1 MLRERTTIAGPAGAL
16 EIVIEGATHP
26 RALALVCHPHP
37 LFSGTMDNKV
47 VTTLSK
53 AFEELGC
60 AVARFN
66 FRGVGKSEGVHD
78 EGRGEIDD
86 ALAAL
91 AHLRNT
97 CGADLP
103 IFLAGFSF
111 GSVIAAQ
118 SFHRFSAQTA
128 PQVGVKKL
136 ILVGPAVSRFQ
147 MPTVPD
153 DTVVI
158 QGEADEVVPL
168 ADVLNWAR
176 PQALPVTVF
185 PGSTHFFHGQLVA
198 LKKAVTQACLF

>member
-1 MLRERTTIAGPAGAL
+1 MSRERTTIAGPAGAL
-16 EIVIEGATHP
+16 EIVIEGAASP

-66 FRGVGKSEGVHD
+66 FRGVGKSEGAHD
-78 EGRGEIDD
+78 EGRGEVDD

-91 AHLRNT
+91 AHLRRT

-111 GSVIAAQ
+111 GSVIAAL

-128 PQVGVKKL
+128 PQVWVKKL
-136 ILVGPAVSRFQ
+136 ILIGPAVSRFA
-147 MPTVPD
+147 MPNVPD
-153 DTVVI
+153 DTLVI
-158 QGEADEVVPL
+158 HGEADEVVPL

-198 LKKAVTQACLF
+198 LKKAVKQACQY